1 MSFDDPATGGS
12 FMKKMRY
19 FASAIVLA
27 ATAVSMPAQAVTFV
41 LNNTGGAGDGTQARI
56 GFNIATLYWSSVLR
70 DNAVINLDIGFRALA
85 PNVLG
90 STGSTRTLLSMT
102 QGYAALAADA
112 TSALDRTAVANLSP
126 LGASVLGNGF
136 GAVSVTTNALNA
148 QGNGYID
155 TATRTD
161 NDGSINNSTLAVTSA
176 SAKALGITTDVNG
189 RAVNYAA
196 SDGSITFS
204 NEYNFDFDPTNGIAA
219 NAIDFIGVAIHEI
232 GHALGFVSGVDSY
245 DAYTAPGAANRV
257 TGGLEGY
264 VVASQL
270 DLFRYGKPG
279 TLDWSTQGVPYFSI
293 DGGQNQLFGDS
304 RFSTGVANGDGRQAS
319 HWKDSVAGAP
329 QLGIL
334 DPTSAY
340 GQMQDVTALD
350 LAAYDAIGYNVGF
363 DVLANSN
370 YRFTTADAYRSFAA
384 LAAVPEPAVWLQMI
398 LGFGVIGGALRY
410 RRRRTAVRFATA

>member
-1 MSFDDPATGGS
+1 
-12 FMKKMRY
+12 
-19 FASAIVLA
+19 
-27 ATAVSMPAQAVTFV
+27 MPAQAVTFV
-41 LNNTGGAGDGTQARI
+41 LNDTGGAGEGTQARI

-70 DNAVINLDIGFRALA
+70 DSAVINLDIGFRALA

-90 STGSTRTLLSMT
+90 STGSNYTLLSMN

-112 TSALDRTAVANLSP
+112 TSALDQSAVANLAP
-126 LGASVLGNGF
+126 LGASALGDGF

-148 QGNGYID
+148 RGTGYVD

-161 NDGSINNSTLAVTSA
+161 NDGSVNNSALAVTSA

-189 RAVNYAA
+189 DAVNYAA
-196 SDGSITFS
+196 TDGSITFS

-245 DAYTAPGAANRV
+245 DAFTAPGSATTTPGA
-257 TGGLEGY
+257 LENY

-279 TLDWSTQGVPYFSI
+279 TLDWSTQGTPYFSI
-293 DGGQNQLFGDS
+293 DGGQTQLFGDS

-319 HWKDSVAGAP
+319 HWKDSAFGVP

-334 DPTSAY
+334 DPTSGF
-340 GQMQDVTALD
+340 GQMQEVTALD
-350 LAAYDAIGYNVGF
+350 LAAYDAIGYDVGF
-363 DVLANSN
+363 NVLANSN
-370 YRFTTADAYRSFAA
+370 YRFTTADAYRSFIAA
-384 LAAVPEPAVWLQMI
+384 AAVPEPAVWLQMI
-398 LGFGVIGGALRY
+398 LGFGVIGGAMRY
-410 RRRRTAVRFATA
+410 RRRRTAVRFAAA